1 MNKGNGHMQPE
12 VSRFAFGAA
21 RQTGITLVELLVVM
35 VILGIVTTMIL
46 GTWFA
51 LQSSFA
57 YSSHASSA
65 RESARDSLTRMT
77 REVRDAQGYGGANP
91 ITRAD
96 RFLIVFY
103 STFNQANNS
112 RTGTPPVQTA
122 FVYLQST
129 SGKGG
134 KIYRV
139 LDKNANGVADEVG
152 DPVDPAAVA
161 SNGSVIVDNVVN
173 WWEPSVTTQTSLFR
187 YTYFADDT
195 TFKTVDSMTGV
206 ASTARILS
214 VQIRVLVDLNPN
226 RAPVYMDLQ
235 TTAQPRN
242 GRPSS

>member
-1 MNKGNGHMQPE
+1 MQPDS
-12 VSRFAFGAA
+12 SRFAFGAA
-21 RQTGITLVELLVVM
+21 RQAGITLVELLVVM

-57 YSSHASSA
+57 YTSHSSHA
-65 RESARDSLTRMT
+65 RELARDSVTRMT

-96 RFLIVFY
+96 PFLIVFY

-112 RTGTPPVQTA
+112 TTGSPPVQTA
-122 FVYLQST
+122 FVYVPSA
-129 SGKGG
+129 SGKSG

-139 LDKNANGVADEVG
+139 LDKNANGVADELG

-161 SNGSVIVDNVVN
+161 SNGTVVVDNAVN
-173 WWEPSVTTQTSLFR
+173 WWEPSVTTKTSLFR
-187 YTYFADDT
+187 YTYFADDGA
-195 TFKTVDSMTGV
+195 FKTVDSMTGV

-214 VQIRVLVDLNPN
+214 VHIRVLADLNPS